1 MAPYRRL
8 SLVLFAL
15 IAAVGLRAAS
25 AATKPDAVKSG
36 AGPVMADEMVLGN
49 PKAKVTMIEYASAS
63 CPHCARMNNDVI
75 PEFKKKYVD
84 TGKVRYVFR
93 EFLTPPEQFA
103 GVAFLMARCA
113 GQDQYF
119 PILDD
124 VFHDQTAIYESG
136 DLLGG
141 LLKIAAK
148 HGLSKEQ
155 LQACTDEKAGEAL
168 NARVAKAS
176 KDGIN
181 ATPTFIIGS
190 TKIEGEK
197 TLADLEAVVDPLLAK

>member
-113 GQDQYF
+113 GPDQYF

-124 VFHDQTAIYESG
+124 VFHDQAAIYESG

-155 LQACTDEKAGEAL
+155 VQACTDEKAGEAL
-168 NARVAKAS
+168 NARVAKAT

-197 TLADLEAVVDPLLAK
+197 TLADLEAVVDPLLTK